1 MNKIKKKEKSKNPV
15 NLTFNNILPF
25 IIGLFVVLFIL
36 GDLSFVELVLV
47 VVMFLVAS
55 KIKPKIK
62 GSDIK

>member
-1 MNKIKKKEKSKNPV
+1 MNEITKKDKSKKVV
-15 NLTFNNILPF
+15 NLSFNNLLPF

-36 GDLSFVELVLV
+36 GDLSFVELMLLV
-47 VVMFLVAS
+47 VIFFVAS